1 MAGSLRARCTRDG
14 DIALLLEQAKVAG
27 RSLWLMAL
35 VESIVYV
42 FRGGEELEVAWIK
55 YIR

>member
-1 MAGSLRARCTRDG
+1 MRCTRDG

-27 RSLWLMAL
+27 RSLWLLAL
-35 VESIVYV
+35 VESIVYI

-55 YIR
+55 YIC